1 MSDPATSPVLSAL
14 MASLDTA
21 PAARAFSTQKLDVE
35 PGSVSLLAHVAERDG
50 RWWAWFSLRLGGTEE
65 PVEDLWHLV
74 DHVRT
79 GSFHAYGPSVAFI
92 HDPAVFDARS
102 RELLGFLE
110 GLQRRQAGA
119 EGFFEGL
126 GQAAGT
132 PVESGVREAALTVD
146 DLVELLDIHGEFDE
160 PLLLTVDGEERATRV
175 LREDPALTVTVT
187 ERADGSL
194 ALALDAP
201 APIVRSDERLYL
213 WRGGRFYKC
222 SHDFAAVGDLLQGF
236 MQADALVVGAC
247 DRSLFCRTVLPLMEE
262 HLTVGLP
269 PELLAEYL
277 AGQRDT
283 GAGLDDLVESF
294 KRASSAPCPEPAGL
308 CATLRPYQEEGLRWM
323 NLLCDMGLG
332 GVLADEMGLGKTV
345 QVIALILARQQDAAG
360 SGPCVVV
367 CPSSLVYNWASELE
381 RFAPRLCVETL
392 TGASDARRRKM
403 DGHAQVLVCS
413 YDIARI
419 DCGALAALR
428 PYLLVLDEAQY
439 IKTPGA
445 KTTQAIKR
453 IPAEHAFALTGTPVE
468 NRPAELWSI
477 FDFVMPG
484 YLGSF
489 RQFRARFGLDILA
502 GSEEAADELHTLVA
516 PFLLRRKKA
525 DVAMP
530 GYLGSFRQFR
540 ARFGLDILA
549 GSEEA
554 ADELHTLVAPFLLRR
569 KKADVA
575 RHLPEKLESTVV
587 TPLTAEERAVYEEHA
602 ERLRAA
608 LQGGVAGEPLGERG
622 AEVLGEL
629 TRLREACCWPGLVDD
644 GFTGPSSKADVILE
658 LVQNGRAAGE
668 RALVFSQFTGF
679 LDLLG
684 RRLDEA
690 GVPYYRL
697 DGSTSK
703 RQRADLVERF
713 NGGDVPVF
721 LISLK
726 AGGTGLTLTGASM
739 VIHADPWWNLAEE
752 EQATDRAHR
761 IGQTQT
767 VKVYKVIAQDTVEE
781 RIVELQRKKARF
793 AGEAEEEQATDR
805 AHRIG
810 QTQTVKVYKV
820 IAQDTVEERIVELQ
834 RKKARFAGE
843 LVDQGGADLAGM
855 SPQDLLDL
863 LEDGR

>member
-294 KRASSAPCPEPAGL
+294 KRASSAPCPEPVGL

-525 DVAMP
+525 DVA
-530 GYLGSFRQFR
+530 
-540 ARFGLDILA
+540 
-549 GSEEA
+549 
-554 ADELHTLVAPFLLRR
+554 
-569 KKADVA
+569 

-658 LVQNGRAAGE
+658 LVQNGQAAGE

-793 AGEAEEEQATDR
+793 AGE
-805 AHRIG
+805 
-810 QTQTVKVYKV
+810 
-820 IAQDTVEERIVELQ
+820 
-834 RKKARFAGE
+834 

>member
-525 DVAMP
+525 DVA
-530 GYLGSFRQFR
+530 
-540 ARFGLDILA
+540 
-549 GSEEA
+549 
-554 ADELHTLVAPFLLRR
+554 
-569 KKADVA
+569 

-658 LVQNGRAAGE
+658 LVQNGQAAGE

-793 AGEAEEEQATDR
+793 AGE
-805 AHRIG
+805 
-810 QTQTVKVYKV
+810 
-820 IAQDTVEERIVELQ
+820 
-834 RKKARFAGE
+834 

-855 SPQDLLDL
+855 SSQDLLAL
-863 LEDGR
+863 LEEGR

>member
-35 PGSVSLLAHVAERDG
+35 PGSVGLRAHVAERDG

-65 PVEDLWHLV
+65 PVDDLWHLV

-187 ERADGSL
+187 ERPDGSL

-294 KRASSAPCPEPAGL
+294 KRASSAPCPEPVGL

-477 FDFVMPG
+477 FDFV
-484 YLGSF
+484 
-489 RQFRARFGLDILA
+489 
-502 GSEEAADELHTLVA
+502 
-516 PFLLRRKKA
+516 
-525 DVAMP
+525 MP

-793 AGEAEEEQATDR
+793 AGE
-805 AHRIG
+805 
-810 QTQTVKVYKV
+810 
-820 IAQDTVEERIVELQ
+820 
-834 RKKARFAGE
+834 

>member
-1 MSDPATSPVLSAL
+1 MSDPATSPILSAL
-14 MASLDTA
+14 MASLDTEQDA
-21 PAARAFSTQKLDVE
+21 GLFSTKKLDAE
-35 PGSVSLLAHVAERDG
+35 PGSASLRAHVAQKDG
-50 RWWAWFSLRLGGTEE
+50 QWRAWFSLRFKGAEE

-79 GSFHAYGPSVAFI
+79 GSFHAYGPTVAFI

-102 RELLGFLE
+102 RELVSFLE

-126 GQAAGT
+126 GQAAGAPIET
-132 PVESGVREAALTVD
+132 GVREAVLTVD

-160 PLLLTVDGEERATRV
+160 PLLLTVDGEERAARV

-187 ERADGSL
+187 EQDGAL
-194 ALALDAP
+194 ALALDGP

-213 WRGGRFYKC
+213 WHDGRFYKC
-222 SHDFAAVGDLLQGF
+222 SHDFAELGDLLQGF
-236 MQADALVVGAC
+236 MQEGALTVGPE
-247 DRSLFCRTVLPLMEE
+247 DQRLFCRTLMPLMEA
-262 HLTVGLP
+262 HLKVDLP

-277 AGQRDT
+277 ASQQDT
-283 GAGLDDLVESF
+283 GEGLEELVESF
-294 KRASSAPCPEPAGL
+294 KSASAAPCPEPAGL
-308 CATLRPYQEEGLRWM
+308 CATLRPYQKDGLRWM
-323 NLLCDMGLG
+323 SLLCDMGLG

-345 QVIALILARQQDAAG
+345 QVIALILARQADAAG
-360 SGPCVVV
+360 SGPSVVV
-367 CPSSLVYNWASELE
+367 CPSSLVYNWASEFE
-381 RFAPRLCVETL
+381 KFAPGLHVETL
-392 TGASDARRRKM
+392 TGSRDARRRKM
-403 DGHAQVLVCS
+403 EGHAQVLVCS
-413 YDIARI
+413 YDIARL
-419 DCGALAALR
+419 DCDRLAAAR

-445 KTTQAIKR
+445 KTTQAIKG

-484 YLGSF
+484 YLGPF

-502 GSEEAADELHTLVA
+502 GSEEAANELHKLVA

-525 DVAMP
+525 DVA
-530 GYLGSFRQFR
+530 Q
-540 ARFGLDILA
+540 
-549 GSEEA
+549 
-554 ADELHTLVAPFLLRR
+554 
-569 KKADVA
+569 
-575 RHLPEKLESTVV
+575 HLPEKLESTVV
-587 TPLTAEERAVYEEHA
+587 TPLSTDERAVYDEHA
-602 ERLRAA
+602 DRLRAA
-608 LQGGVAGEPLGERG
+608 LEGGAKGEPLGERG

-629 TRLREACCWPGLVDD
+629 TRLREACCWPGLIDD
-644 GFTGPSSKADVILE
+644 EFSGPSSKADVILE
-658 LVQNGRAAGE
+658 LVQNGQAAGE
-668 RALVFSQFTGF
+668 RSLVFSQFTGF

-684 RRLDEA
+684 ARLAEA

-703 RQRADLVERF
+703 RQRADLVEQF
-713 NGGDVPVF
+713 NSGDVPVF

-781 RIVELQRKKARF
+781 RILDLQ
-793 AGEAEEEQATDR
+793 Q
-805 AHRIG
+805 
-810 QTQTVKVYKV
+810 
-820 IAQDTVEERIVELQ
+820 
-834 RKKARFAGE
+834 KKARFAGE
-843 LVDQGGADLAGM
+843 LVDQEGRTLAEM
-855 SPQDLLDL
+855 PAEDLLAL
-863 LEDGR
+863 LEESR

>member
-525 DVAMP
+525 DVA
-530 GYLGSFRQFR
+530 
-540 ARFGLDILA
+540 
-549 GSEEA
+549 
-554 ADELHTLVAPFLLRR
+554 
-569 KKADVA
+569 

-793 AGEAEEEQATDR
+793 AGE
-805 AHRIG
+805 
-810 QTQTVKVYKV
+810 
-820 IAQDTVEERIVELQ
+820 
-834 RKKARFAGE
+834 

-855 SPQDLLDL
+855 SPQDLLAL
-863 LEDGR
+863 LEEGR

>member
-525 DVAMP
+525 DVA
-530 GYLGSFRQFR
+530 
-540 ARFGLDILA
+540 
-549 GSEEA
+549 
-554 ADELHTLVAPFLLRR
+554 
-569 KKADVA
+569 

-658 LVQNGRAAGE
+658 LVQNGQAAGE

-793 AGEAEEEQATDR
+793 AGE
-805 AHRIG
+805 
-810 QTQTVKVYKV
+810 
-820 IAQDTVEERIVELQ
+820 
-834 RKKARFAGE
+834 

-855 SPQDLLDL
+855 SPQDLLAL
-863 LEDGR
+863 LEEGR

>member
-525 DVAMP
+525 DVA
-530 GYLGSFRQFR
+530 
-540 ARFGLDILA
+540 
-549 GSEEA
+549 
-554 ADELHTLVAPFLLRR
+554 
-569 KKADVA
+569 

-793 AGEAEEEQATDR
+793 AGE
-805 AHRIG
+805 
-810 QTQTVKVYKV
+810 
-820 IAQDTVEERIVELQ
+820 
-834 RKKARFAGE
+834 

>member
-525 DVAMP
+525 DVA
-530 GYLGSFRQFR
+530 
-540 ARFGLDILA
+540 
-549 GSEEA
+549 
-554 ADELHTLVAPFLLRR
+554 
-569 KKADVA
+569 

-658 LVQNGRAAGE
+658 LVQNGQAAGE

-793 AGEAEEEQATDR
+793 AGE
-805 AHRIG
+805 
-810 QTQTVKVYKV
+810 
-820 IAQDTVEERIVELQ
+820 
-834 RKKARFAGE
+834 

>member
-35 PGSVSLLAHVAERDG
+35 PGSVGLRAHVAERDG

-65 PVEDLWHLV
+65 PVDDLWHLV

-187 ERADGSL
+187 ERPDGSL

-525 DVAMP
+525 DVA
-530 GYLGSFRQFR
+530 
-540 ARFGLDILA
+540 
-549 GSEEA
+549 
-554 ADELHTLVAPFLLRR
+554 
-569 KKADVA
+569 

-793 AGEAEEEQATDR
+793 AGE
-805 AHRIG
+805 
-810 QTQTVKVYKV
+810 
-820 IAQDTVEERIVELQ
+820 
-834 RKKARFAGE
+834 

>member
-1 MSDPATSPVLSAL
+1 M
-14 MASLDTA
+14 
-21 PAARAFSTQKLDVE
+21 
-35 PGSVSLLAHVAERDG
+35 
-50 RWWAWFSLRLGGTEE
+50 
-65 PVEDLWHLV
+65 
-74 DHVRT
+74 
-79 GSFHAYGPSVAFI
+79 AFI

-525 DVAMP
+525 DVA
-530 GYLGSFRQFR
+530 
-540 ARFGLDILA
+540 
-549 GSEEA
+549 
-554 ADELHTLVAPFLLRR
+554 
-569 KKADVA
+569 

-658 LVQNGRAAGE
+658 LVQNGQAAGE

-793 AGEAEEEQATDR
+793 AGE
-805 AHRIG
+805 
-810 QTQTVKVYKV
+810 
-820 IAQDTVEERIVELQ
+820 
-834 RKKARFAGE
+834 

-855 SPQDLLDL
+855 SPQDLLAL
-863 LEDGR
+863 LEEGR

>member
-525 DVAMP
+525 DVA
-530 GYLGSFRQFR
+530 
-540 ARFGLDILA
+540 
-549 GSEEA
+549 
-554 ADELHTLVAPFLLRR
+554 
-569 KKADVA
+569 

-690 GVPYYRL
+690 GVPYCRL

-793 AGEAEEEQATDR
+793 AGE
-805 AHRIG
+805 
-810 QTQTVKVYKV
+810 
-820 IAQDTVEERIVELQ
+820 
-834 RKKARFAGE
+834 

>member
-35 PGSVSLLAHVAERDG
+35 PGSVGLRAHVAERDG

-65 PVEDLWHLV
+65 PVDDLWHLV

-160 PLLLTVDGEERATRV
+160 PLLLTVDGEQRATRV

-187 ERADGSL
+187 ERPDGSL

-294 KRASSAPCPEPAGL
+294 KRASSAPCPEPVGL

-525 DVAMP
+525 DVA
-530 GYLGSFRQFR
+530 
-540 ARFGLDILA
+540 
-549 GSEEA
+549 
-554 ADELHTLVAPFLLRR
+554 
-569 KKADVA
+569 

-658 LVQNGRAAGE
+658 LVQNGQAAGE

-793 AGEAEEEQATDR
+793 AGE
-805 AHRIG
+805 
-810 QTQTVKVYKV
+810 
-820 IAQDTVEERIVELQ
+820 
-834 RKKARFAGE
+834 

-855 SPQDLLDL
+855 SPQDLLAL
-863 LEDGR
+863 LEEGR